1 MWPREAL
8 PLKRRGSPMNPPT
21 QSKYSRTFLVTC
33 RLLITVTD
41 ASHKQLKRKKG
52 LFCSWLQLITRGHS
66 AGIAGIMGNRK
77 QSGREGSLGQDARQ
91 TDRLLPP
98 ANFHSP
104 HSLA

>member
-1 MWPREAL
+1 MWSSMWPREAL

-52 LFCSWLQLITRGHS
+52 LFCSWLHLITRGHS
-66 AGIAGIMGNRK
+66 GGIAGIMGNKQEAERK
-77 QSGREGSLGQDARQ
+77 RGEPGTGRT
-91 TDRLLPP
+91 TDRLLT
-98 ANFHSP
+98 S
-104 HSLA
+104 SG